1 MFFVSKLLKL
11 RTVSISFLTCL
22 FSPLVA
28 QVPIVPPAD
37 DLERAFGAEDSIAFV
52 SPSKVYYPE
61 TWFHYIGG
69 NVSQKGITA
78 DLEAIASA
86 GFSGIQLF
94 HGQFGGVWP
103 GVDSQIACLSPMW
116 DQVVRHTAEEC
127 KRLGLRFTMQGC
139 PGWSMAGGPW
149 IKPEHAMRHLVWS
162 RVDVSKSSGKI
173 TLPIPQPSEENWRDY
188 RDIMVLAFPT
198 PDGDT
203 GKPLVPA
210 SVKSNISCKW
220 EEYLTGE
227 AKEPLHLLPSTS
239 ENPYWIEISYAS
251 PTIVRSIEFPC
262 VQQMN
267 HAWSYEPGVHVQAVA
282 VLDEGKEIEVLN
294 ADLPQSNYQDD
305 RPITLSCREVDGIT
319 KYRISITNEHNM
331 TFTSLRMFSAARKNN
346 WESEAAWTLR
356 SIQRS
361 GQAVQYDK
369 KAYVDAD
376 QILDITDKMQSN
388 GVLNW
393 VPSSGNWTVLRIGHV
408 NTGMK
413 NGPAP
418 VEGTGW
424 ECDKFSVAG
433 SNAQFD
439 GYIGRLTASNGPV
452 SGGLLNGLLFDS
464 WECKTQTWTSDME
477 AQFRKRTDYTLR
489 KWIPAL
495 FGYIVEDTETTT
507 RFLNDW
513 RRVLGDLVTDN
524 FYGNMALR
532 AKERGLSFTYETAAG
547 DVFPTDILA
556 YYKYADVPMCEFWQP
571 MSEGFV
577 GSLNFKPIKPAVSAT
592 RLYGKPRLAAESF
605 TSFSHTWDENFQMLK
620 DVANFNTIEGVTHLV
635 FHTYTHNPQVGYLQP
650 GTSFSGAGIG
660 TPFLRG
666 QTWWKYMSEFTTYL
680 ARCSYLL
687 ERGKPVSD
695 VLWFLGDEIDHK
707 PDQEIDFPI
716 GFKYDYCNTDI
727 LVNRLSVA
735 NGKIVTP
742 EGIEYS
748 LLWLPETTRML
759 PETIKK
765 LYQLVI
771 EGATIVGNA
780 PKGVATRIGGK
791 EAEQEVFRYAKQ
803 IWGDTTSDHGIRNVG
818 KGCVLSGLSLEEA
831 LNALKMI
838 PDVNSDKILWSHRKA
853 EGADWYYVCAPKG
866 KSFKGAVDFHC
877 TGRVQLWNPVDGSVL
892 DIPSSCKD
900 GITSIELDLPFAGS
914 CFLVFTPNQGEI
926 PHMEIPQIQAS
937 ISVDSNWILSF
948 PKGWGAP
955 EHVSLG
961 GELKAWK
968 DLEIPTEGK
977 SFSGTVDYRATFKVL
992 EVQDECMYKLQL
1004 GDVERI
1010 AEVYING
1017 EFVRTLWTSPYEAD
1031 ITRFVRQGENEIKVK
1046 ITNTWF
1052 NRLVYDANQPEDK
1065 RKTWVLKWPD
1075 KNSELKSSGLLGPV
1089 SIVVMK

>member
-1 MFFVSKLLKL
+1 MFFVSKFLNL
-11 RTVSISFLTCL
+11 RTVSISLLACL

-28 QVPIVPPAD
+28 QVPIVPSAD
-37 DLERAFGAEDSIAFV
+37 DLGRAFGAEDSVAFV

-78 DLEAIASA
+78 DLEAIALA

-139 PGWSMAGGPW
+139 PGWAMAGGPW
-149 IKPEHAMRHLVWS
+149 IKPENAMRHLVWS
-162 RVDVSKSSGKI
+162 RVDISEKSTNI
-173 TLPIPQPSEENWRDY
+173 VLPIPQPSEEEWRDY
-188 RDIMVLAFPT
+188 QNILVLAFPT

-203 GKPLVPA
+203 GKPLVPS
-210 SVKSNISCKW
+210 SVRSNISCKW
-220 EEYLTGE
+220 EDFLAGI
-227 AKEPLHLLPSTS
+227 AKEPLQLVPSSS
-239 ENPYWIEISYAS
+239 EKPYWVEVSYDE
-251 PTIVRSIEFPC
+251 PTILRTIELPC
-262 VQQMN
+262 VQQIN
-267 HAWSYEPGVHVQAVA
+267 HAWCYEPKVHVKAVA
-282 VLDEGKEIEVLN
+282 IRSNGEEIEILN
-294 ADLPQSNYQDD
+294 VDLPQSNWQDD
-305 RPITLSCREVDGIT
+305 RPLTLSCREVIGIS
-319 KYRISITNEHNM
+319 KYRISIINEHDM
-331 TFTSLRMFSAARKNN
+331 TFASLRMFSAARKNS

-361 GQAVQYDK
+361 GQVFQYDPE
-369 KAYVDAD
+369 AYIDVGE
-376 QILDITDKMQSN
+376 IVDITSKMQSD
-388 GVLNW
+388 GTLNW
-393 VPSSGNWTVLRIGHV
+393 RPSSGKWTVLRIGHV
-408 NTGMK
+408 NTGRK

-418 VEGTGW
+418 AEGTGW
-424 ECDKFSVAG
+424 ECDKFSKEG

-439 GYIGRLTASNGPV
+439 GYIGRLTGLNGPIA
-452 SGGLLNGLLFDS
+452 GGLLNGVLFDS

-477 AQFRKRTDYTLR
+477 SQFRRFTDYDLR

-495 FGYIVEDTETTT
+495 FGYIIKDPETTT

-513 RRVLGDLVTDN
+513 RRVLGNLLTEN
-524 FYGNMALR
+524 FFGNMASR
-532 AKERGLSFTYETAAG
+532 AKERGLSISYETAAG

-571 MSEGFV
+571 MSEEFV
-577 GSLNFKPIKPAVSAT
+577 GSLNFKPIKPAASAA

-620 DVANFNTIEGVTHLV
+620 DVANFNTIEGVTHLI

-707 PDQEIDFPI
+707 PNQEFDFPI

-727 LVNRLSVA
+727 LVNRLSVN

-771 EGATIVGNA
+771 EGATIVGDA

-803 IWGDTTSDHGIRNVG
+803 IWSDSASNQKIRTVG
-818 KGCVLSGLSLEEA
+818 KGRVLSGLSLKEA
-831 LNALKMI
+831 LNVLKKI
-838 PDVNSDKILWSHRKA
+838 PDVDSDEILWSHRKT

-866 KSFKGAVDFHC
+866 KSFKGSVDFHC
-877 TGRVQLWNPVDGSVL
+877 TGRVRLWNPVDGSVL
-892 DIPSSCKD
+892 DIPSSQK
-900 GITSIELDLPFAGS
+900 GEITSIELDLPFAGS
-914 CFLVFTPNQGEI
+914 SFLVFTPNQGEVS
-926 PHMEIPQIQAS
+926 HVRVPQIQAS
-937 ISVDSNWILSF
+937 ISVDSNWVLNF

-955 EHVSLG
+955 EYVSLG

-968 DLEIPTEGK
+968 DLEMPTEGK
-977 SFSGTVDYRATFKVL
+977 FFSGTVDYRATFRVL
-992 EVQDECMYKLQL
+992 KVQDKCMYKLQL

-1017 EFVRTLWTSPYEAD
+1017 EFVRTLWTSPYEVD

-1052 NRLVYDANQPEDK
+1052 NRLVYDANQPEAK

-1075 KNSELKSSGLLGPV
+1075 KNSELKPSGLLGPV